1 MRGFAH
7 GHLLA
12 ALQVIENINSWGLN
26 LHSIISRATSPL
38 WANPVD
44 VLSCVLQ
51 VASQLLEE
59 MFGEVQREPFN
70 KNHLDVTGF
79 TVDAVG
85 SVDDQPHLP
94 LN

>member
-51 VASQLLEE
+51 VAGQLLEE
-59 MFGEVQREPFN
+59 MFGEV
-70 KNHLDVTGF
+70 
-79 TVDAVG
+79 
-85 SVDDQPHLP
+85 
-94 LN
+94 